1 MSEPSDPMADG
12 LQPLYDRDAA
22 MQGRLLAR
30 PRPPQQTP
38 PDTMPPATP
47 GLHAL
52 GIFGADGRDGLLYVP
67 TGYDPTKPAP
77 LVMLLHGAGG
87 SARSGL
93 DLLLSWADAAGLLL
107 FAPSARMQTWDII
120 MGIYG
125 PDVTFI
131 DRGLAH
137 VFARCSVE
145 TERLAIGGFSDGA
158 SYALSLGLSNGD
170 LFTHII
176 AFSPGFMAP
185 RKRRGKPHVF
195 VSHGVHDTV
204 LPIERCGRRVVHELR
219 RDGYD
224 VDYHEFDGPHTVPPV
239 IAEGAVNWL
248 RR

>member
-1 MSEPSDPMADG
+1 MAGDV
-12 LQPLYDRDAA
+12 QPTPDRAA
-22 MQGRLLAR
+22 ARQGRLLAR
-30 PRPPQQTP
+30 PLPPHG
-38 PDTMPPATP
+38 PPAAP

-52 GIFGADGRDGLLYVP
+52 GLADAGGRDGLLYVP
-67 TGYDPTKPAP
+67 AGYDATRPAP
-77 LVMLLHGAGG
+77 FALLLHGA
-87 SARSGL
+87 SHDADTVLAPLRP
-93 DLLLSWADAAGLLL
+93 WADAAGLLL
-107 FAPSARMQTWDII
+107 LAPDARQFTWDVI
-120 MGIYG
+120 MGGYG
-125 PDVTFI
+125 PDVAFI
-131 DRGLAH
+131 ERALAH
-137 VFARCSVE
+137 TFARY
-145 TERLAIGGFSDGA
+145 RIDAGHLAIGGFSDGA